1 MRDHPEDP
9 SKIREIVSRLHAA
22 QRDFYLGGPEEPLRD
37 VLTEDV
43 VWSVPGRN
51 AIAGR
56 YEGISRVIS
65 YFARRRE
72 LASRSFVMR
81 ASEILVGEGG
91 HVAALTEGRAVLA
104 GVERRWWTV
113 GLYRLRGELIAAC
126 WLLPLDPDEFD
137 RIWRSRIPPASPD
150 RLKRSAASRRPRQ

>member
-1 MRDHPEDP
+1 MSDQVKTARMRET
-9 SKIREIVSRLHAA
+9 VSRLHVV

-43 VWSVPGRN
+43 VWSVPGQN

-56 YEGISRVIS
+56 YEGIAQVLS

-72 LASRSFVMR
+72 IASRSFVMR
-81 ASEILVGEGG
+81 AIEILVGEGE

-113 GLYRLRGELIAAC
+113 GLYRLRGAQIAAC
-126 WLLPLDPDEFD
+126 WLLPLDPDDFD
-137 RIWRSRIPPASPD
+137 RIWRAPVPPANPERDS
-150 RLKRSAASRRPRQ
+150 